1 MSQTGAPSTFIEAMG
16 MVIEEV
22 TAESVVGALTID
34 DRHLQPMGLV
44 HGGVYAAL
52 AETLASYG
60 ATQWAIDHGSF
71 GAVGLSNTT
80 DFIRATRSGTL
91 RAEATP
97 LHQGR
102 NQHLW
107 QVVTTRSEDGK
118 VSALTRVRLQIVH
131 DPTTLGG

>member
-1 MSQTGAPSTFIEAMG
+1 MSGPSTFIEAMG

-22 TAESVVGALTID
+22 TAERAVGEVSVEPA
-34 DRHLQPMGLV
+34 HLQPMGLV

-60 ATQWAIDHGSF
+60 ASQWAIDHEAF

-80 DFIRATRSGTL
+80 DFIRATRTGKL
-91 RAEATP
+91 RGEATP

-102 NQHLW
+102 NQQLW
-107 QVVTTRSEDGK
+107 QVVITRSEDGK
-118 VSALTRVRLQIVH
+118 VAALSRVRLQILR
-131 DPTTLGG
+131 DPAALPA